1 MYVHGPPVTGK
12 TSIVRDALRKAD
24 GRTRWRVRDGTRA
37 EIVV

>member
-12 TSIVRDALRKAD
+12 TSIVRDAFAK
-24 GRTRWRVRDGTRA
+24 RTRRRGGVVRDGTRA